1 MTRVP
6 IYCPRC
12 NAEVGHFEIVVAV
25 PVDVL
30 DQQLENLEWSVRVW
44 NCFREIGVKTVRD
57 LVRLE
62 PHELMRIPNFG
73 RVSLREVEAELAQ
86 LKLHLGMD
94 VSEKGRA
101 G

>member
-1 MTRVP
+1 M
-6 IYCPRC
+6 
-12 NAEVGHFEIVVAV
+12 
-25 PVDVL
+25 
-30 DQQLENLEWSVRVW
+30 
-44 NCFREIGVKTVRD
+44 GVKTVRD

-94 VSEKGRA
+94 VSEKDRA
-101 G
+101 N